1 MLTGWAC
8 DINTYGPS
16 QWSGFPKA
24 RITFSLV
31 FLYHPHLP
39 HHPAECWSILD
50 EENTAA
56 PQAQP
61 SLTVHAEVQACFL
74 LGHPTSQSQAMPFGD
89 MSVLR
94 HKPAACLLS
103 HWRPPCWHL
112 AHSGKVNTEPREST
126 FGRNSWGLSK
136 RYRKDDCVFFCF
148 TVVVFLGFALRKW
161 NSLENKQTL
170 PDSSLGIT
178 FSCITSTIFTL
189 FEASIDSLGAFK
201 DTQAKVSED
210 SGPLQS
216 HSGHCP
222 GTWLLPNAPV
232 LPVDRFW

>member
-1 MLTGWAC
+1 MVW
-8 DINTYGPS
+8 IS
-16 QWSGFPKA
+16 QGQDYFLLSLFVPPPLATSPCRILKHPRWGEHCSSSSSAKPYCARRSSSLLPAGTSYFPK
-24 RITFSLV
+24 SG
-31 FLYHPHLP
+31 
-39 HHPAECWSILD
+39 
-50 EENTAA
+50 
-56 PQAQP
+56 
-61 SLTVHAEVQACFL
+61 HAFW
-74 LGHPTSQSQAMPFGD
+74 D

-94 HKPAACLLS
+94 HKPAACSLS

-112 AHSGKVNTEPREST
+112 ANSGKVNTEPREST
-126 FGRNSWGLSK
+126 FRRNSWGLSK
-136 RYRKDDCVFFCF
+136 RYKKDDCVFFCF